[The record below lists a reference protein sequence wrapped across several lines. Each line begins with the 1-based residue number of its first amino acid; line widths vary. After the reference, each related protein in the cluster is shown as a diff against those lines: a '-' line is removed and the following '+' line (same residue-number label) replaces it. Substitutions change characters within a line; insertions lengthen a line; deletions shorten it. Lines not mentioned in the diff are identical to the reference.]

1 MSDITSITYKNS
13 HCFVHFITYFS
24 QRRTTKRK
32 NKELFG
38 NDQKMRVE
46 LSKLNA
52 APSTPSNEILKEAAA
67 KLGLPDYLRFKGYL
81 TRAFRDYDITN
92 TLDPESGTAT
102 GIQVCSIRYPDAF
115 PRKFLF
121 DSNMRCV
128 CTERVADQGMC
139 PHEIRAFGFDVNK
152 FEKRHLRRIRVTG
165 SLTGWTQTSEPKSSI
180 DGIIGFEPEEFETS
194 SPQNPAFPPAYPP
207 LPPLKAPGFL
217 PDKSSTVKPFSKK
230 IVGNIFNDAL
240 AKYPNL
246 DDDTKFELNGLAL
259 QIQSMLISDPMGTT
273 VDHVSGGMS
282 VDVPSQQLLV
292 SQPKNRIMCPKEKNQ
307 RKTAKSNRKSIT
319 GKCNLSVNVVSTVL
333 LLLTCWC
340 PPFLFCQVKSKCCL
354 EASMILLRI
363 QRSLG
368 EIVNSAIIVR
378 LLEDVL
384 GGPN

>member
-1 MSDITSITYKNS
+1 M
-13 HCFVHFITYFS
+13 
-24 QRRTTKRK
+24 
-32 NKELFG
+32 
-38 NDQKMRVE
+38 
-46 LSKLNA
+46 
-52 APSTPSNEILKEAAA
+52 
-67 KLGLPDYLRFKGYL
+67 
-81 TRAFRDYDITN
+81 
-92 TLDPESGTAT
+92 
-102 GIQVCSIRYPDAF
+102 
-115 PRKFLF
+115 
-121 DSNMRCV
+121 
-128 CTERVADQGMC
+128 
-139 PHEIRAFGFDVNK
+139 
-152 FEKRHLRRIRVTG
+152 
-165 SLTGWTQTSEPKSSI
+165 
-180 DGIIGFEPEEFETS
+180 
-194 SPQNPAFPPAYPP
+194 
-207 LPPLKAPGFL
+207 
-217 PDKSSTVKPFSKK
+217 KPFSKK
-230 IVGNIFNDAL
+230 IVSNIFNDAL

-340 PPFLFCQVKSKCCL
+340 PPFLICQVKSKCCL

-368 EIVNSAIIVR
+368 EIVNSARIVR